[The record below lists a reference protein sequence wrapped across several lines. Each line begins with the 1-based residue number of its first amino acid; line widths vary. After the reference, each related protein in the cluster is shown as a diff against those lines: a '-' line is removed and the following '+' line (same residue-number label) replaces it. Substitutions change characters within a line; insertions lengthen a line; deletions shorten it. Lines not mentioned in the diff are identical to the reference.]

1 MRKRKVVLYPV
12 IGFFIGLGAP
22 AGFLFL
28 RILFYS
34 AYTFPGF
41 VTEIKMNAMLYLYML
56 GGTTTAFMITGYFIG
71 KQGDHLE
78 EEVERR
84 THELRQI
91 HSQLLD
97 HIREM
102 ESRCQ
107 NCGTVRD
114 LQGQVVQSEK
124 LATIGK
130 FSTAVAHEINNP
142 LMGIRNALSVL
153 LSESVEDGK
162 KKQYRDLME
171 QSFGRIET
179 TVRNLLGFARKE
191 EFRMERTDI
200 NALVQQSLILCEP
213 RIKKGHVQLKT
224 YFAPSLSFVSADPGL
239 LQRVL
244 LNLILNAVDAMEE
257 NEGERLTVT
266 TGASDGFVKISVQD
280 EGKGI
285 PDEDINKIFEPFY
298 TTKSQGTGLGLSVC
312 QEIVQ
317 KHRGR
322 ILVHSTVGKGTTVDV
337 LLPYEAEVP
346 A

>member
-1 MRKRKVVLYPV
+1 MLKRKVFLYPV
-12 IGFFIGLGAP
+12 IGFFLGLCAP
-22 AGFLFL
+22 VGFLFL
-28 RILFYS
+28 RIIFYS

-41 VTEIKMNAMLYLYML
+41 VAEMQMNAMFYTYML
-56 GGTTTAFMITGYFIG
+56 VGTTTTFVISGYFIG

-91 HSQLLD
+91 HGQLLD

-114 LQGQVVQSEK
+114 LQIQVIQSEK

-142 LMGIRNALSVL
+142 LMGIRNALSIL

-162 KKQYRDLME
+162 KAQYRELME

-191 EFRMERTDI
+191 EFRMEPTDI

-213 RIKKGHVQLKT
+213 RIKEGNVQLKT
-224 YFAPSLSFVSADPGL
+224 TFTPLLSSVSADAAL

-257 NEGERLTVT
+257 AGGGKLLVETS
-266 TGASDGFVKISVQD
+266 ASNGFVKISVAD

-285 PDEDINKIFEPFY
+285 PEEDLSKIFEPFY

-312 QEIVQ
+312 HEIVQ

-337 LLPYEAEVP
+337 LLPHEERIP